1 MLRHSP
7 CEKLRKIRSFTGNI
21 GIGSTENIHSEW
33 ASKLNRLF
41 CLQASHDS
49 GVGRL
54 AEKHREE
61 QETLIIQEK
70 QDIVRD
76 LVALGQERGFVTL
89 DQVLEHV
96 SSELDPEEISALLQE
111 IEAAGVEV
119 EGAAESTEVTAPPR
133 HPQLRVTPEPEVHA
147 PGEDSDQGQDL
158 VRTYLRQMSRVP
170 LLTREGE
177 VAIAK
182 RIERGENRVW
192 TALSRSLIVARHVVE
207 LGEQLKKGDRQI
219 QEFVVLPD
227 TDLTDRQITNRS
239 RRFLKNVDA
248 VRDALAE
255 LSRRE
260 SRAAAARKRYR
271 KTSVRSKWRVLRAR
285 IELSR
290 TIREINFLRP
300 IRLSFSE
307 MVDTSWSTL
316 RHAERKVERLTS
328 KKSPTPQR
336 GRKKKTTR
344 RVEIP
349 GLRDARRELKDCRAE
364 IGESAEGLSQVQ
376 RIIARG
382 SARADRARKE
392 LTEANLRLV
401 VSVAKKYANRGL
413 AFLDLIQEGNIGL
426 MRAVDKFDYRR
437 GFKFSTYATWW
448 IRQAITRAIAD
459 QARTIRIPVH
469 MIETLN
475 KLNRATQTLTRD
487 LGREPTSK
495 ELAERADLP
504 IAVVRKARR
513 IAQTVVSLDSPI
525 GDGEESQFGDFI
537 EDRQAVN
544 PAESTIAYDLRR
556 QTESVLETLSP
567 KEREVIRMRFGLTDG
582 AEPTLAELGEK
593 FSLTRERIRQIEAA
607 ALRKLREPSR
617 SRRLSTFVEPR
628 NPAAPRRRRRDS
640 SNEIEH
646 GVA

>member
-1 MLRHSP
+1 
-7 CEKLRKIRSFTGNI
+7 
-21 GIGSTENIHSEW
+21 
-33 ASKLNRLF
+33 
-41 CLQASHDS
+41 
-49 GVGRL
+49 
-54 AEKHREE
+54 
-61 QETLIIQEK
+61 
-70 QDIVRD
+70 VRD

-96 SSELDPEEISALLQE
+96 SSELDPEEISVLLQE

-119 EGAAESTEVTAPPR
+119 EGAAESTEVTAPR

-182 RIERGENRVW
+182 RIERGEKRIW
-192 TALSRSLIVARHVVE
+192 TALSRSLIVARHIVE
-207 LGEQLKKGDRQI
+207 LGEQLEKGDRPI
-219 QEFVVLPD
+219 QQLVILPD
-227 TDLTDRQITNRS
+227 TDLTDRQMKNRT
-239 RRFLKNVDA
+239 RRLLKDVGA
-248 VRDALAE
+248 VRDALTE
-255 LSRRE
+255 LTRRE

-271 KTSVRSKWRVLRAR
+271 KTSVKTKWRVLRAR

-290 TIREINFLRP
+290 TIREINFHRV
-300 IRLSFSE
+300 IRLSFIE
-307 MVDTSWSTL
+307 MVDTSWATL
-316 RHAERKVERLTS
+316 RHAERKVERLTNT
-328 KKSPTPQR
+328 SPAPQR
-336 GRKKKTTR
+336 GRKKKTSR

-349 GLRDARRELKDCRAE
+349 GLRDARKELKDCRAE
-364 IGESAEGLSQVQ
+364 VGESAEGLSQVQ

-640 SNEIEH
+640 SNEIGQ

>member
-1 MLRHSP
+1 ML
-7 CEKLRKIRSFTGNI
+7 
-21 GIGSTENIHSEW
+21 
-33 ASKLNRLF
+33 
-41 CLQASHDS
+41 
-49 GVGRL
+49 
-54 AEKHREE
+54 
-61 QETLIIQEK
+61 IQEK

-96 SSELDPEEISALLQE
+96 SGELDSEEISVLLQE
-111 IEAAGVEV
+111 VEAAGVDV
-119 EGAAESTEVTAPPR
+119 EGATETADIAAPR
-133 HPQLRVTPEPEVHA
+133 RPQLRVSPEPEVHA

-182 RIERGENRVW
+182 RIERGEKRVW
-192 TALSRSLIVARHVVE
+192 AALSRSLIIARHIVD
-207 LGEQLKKGDRQI
+207 LSEQLQSGDRQL
-219 QEFVVLPD
+219 QELVLLPD
-227 TDLTDRQITNRS
+227 TDLTDRQRANRM
-239 RRFLKNVDA
+239 RRFLKDVGA
-248 VRDALAE
+248 VQDALKE
-255 LSRRE
+255 LARRK
-260 SRAAAARKRYR
+260 SRAAAARKRYHR
-271 KTSVRSKWRVLRAR
+271 TSVRSKWRVLRAR

-290 TIREINFLRP
+290 TIREISFPPALKQTFVEILDSAWSSLR
-300 IRLSFSE
+300 R
-307 MVDTSWSTL
+307 
-316 RHAERKVERLTS
+316 AERRVERLVRQGQV
-328 KKSPTPQR
+328 PER
-336 GRKKKTTR
+336 GRKKTTR
-344 RVEIP
+344 RVEVP
-349 GLRDARRELKDCRAE
+349 GLRDARKALNACRKE
-364 IGESAEGLSQVQ
+364 IGEGSDDLGQIQ
-376 RIIARG
+376 KIIARG

-628 NPAAPRRRRRDS
+628 HPAPPRRRRRDS
-640 SNEIEH
+640 DEVEQ

>member
-1 MLRHSP
+1 ML
-7 CEKLRKIRSFTGNI
+7 
-21 GIGSTENIHSEW
+21 
-33 ASKLNRLF
+33 
-41 CLQASHDS
+41 
-49 GVGRL
+49 
-54 AEKHREE
+54 
-61 QETLIIQEK
+61 IQEK
-70 QDIVRD
+70 QEIVRD
-76 LVALGQERGFVTL
+76 LVQLGQGRGFVTL

-96 SSELDPEEISALLQE
+96 SAELDSEELGSLLQDV
-111 IEAAGVEV
+111 EAAGIEV
-119 EGAAESTEVTAPPR
+119 ESATDSIDVETRRRPA
-133 HPQLRVTPEPEVHA
+133 LRVSPEPEAHA

-192 TALSRSLIVARHVVE
+192 TALSRSLIVARHIVD
-207 LGEQLKKGDRQI
+207 LGEQVRQGEH
-219 QEFVVLPD
+219 QLQDFVLMPD
-227 TDLTDRQITNRS
+227 ADLTDRQRANRV
-239 RRFLKNVDA
+239 RRFLSEVDA
-248 VRDALAE
+248 VQGALNE
-255 LSRRE
+255 LARRE
-260 SRAAAARKRYR
+260 SRAVAAKKRYHR
-271 KTSVRSKWRVLRAR
+271 ASVRSVWRVRRAR
-285 IELSR
+285 IDVSR
-290 TIREINFLRP
+290 AIRVIKFTPALKQTFVEKVDEAASVLR
-300 IRLSFSE
+300 RA
-307 MVDTSWSTL
+307 V
-316 RHAERKVERLTS
+316 
-328 KKSPTPQR
+328 
-336 GRKKKTTR
+336 R
-344 RVEIP
+344 RVDRLLRQAAPPAKRRSKTAARRPEIP
-349 GLRDARRELKDCRAE
+349 GLRDARRALKERRQE
-364 IGESAEGLSQVQ
+364 VGESFENLKGIQEVIFA
-376 RIIARG
+376 G
-382 SARADRARKE
+382 STQADRARKE

-487 LGREPTSK
+487 LGREPTTK

-504 IAVVRKARR
+504 IAVVRKAKR

-556 QTESVLETLSP
+556 QTESVLKTLSP

-617 SRRLSTFVEPR
+617 SRRLSTFMQPPEPA
-628 NPAAPRRRRRDS
+628 PPRRRRRDS
-640 SNEIEH
+640 EDGVEQ

>member
-1 MLRHSP
+1 ML
-7 CEKLRKIRSFTGNI
+7 
-21 GIGSTENIHSEW
+21 
-33 ASKLNRLF
+33 
-41 CLQASHDS
+41 
-49 GVGRL
+49 
-54 AEKHREE
+54 
-61 QETLIIQEK
+61 IQEK
-70 QDIVRD
+70 QEIVRD

-89 DQVLEHV
+89 DQVLEHI
-96 SSELDPEEISALLQE
+96 STELDADDLGGLLQE
-111 IEAAGVEV
+111 IEAGGVEV
-119 EGAAESTEVTAPPR
+119 EGATDPVVDIEAR
-133 HPQLRVTPEPEVHA
+133 RRPQLRVSPEPEVHA

-182 RIERGENRVW
+182 RIERGELRIAAAV
-192 TALSRSLIVARHVVE
+192 SRSMIIANHVID
-207 LGEQLKKGDRQI
+207 LGEQLREGDFHL
-219 QEFVVLPD
+219 QELVILPD
-227 TDLTDRQITNRS
+227 ADLTDRQRANRAKK
-239 RRFLKNVDA
+239 FLKEVDA
-248 VRDALAE
+248 VQAAMKELA
-255 LSRRE
+255 RRE
-260 SRAAAARKRYR
+260 SRAEASRKRYR
-271 KTSVRSKWRVLRAR
+271 RTSVRMKWRVGRAR
-285 IELSR
+285 IEVSR
-290 TIREINFLRP
+290 AIRAITFTNAIKQQFLAK
-300 IRLSFSE
+300 IEDAASI
-307 MVDTSWSTL
+307 L
-316 RHAERKVERLTS
+316 RRAERNVERLARQAA
-328 KKSPTPQR
+328 PPAR
-336 GRKKKTTR
+336 GRKKTAR
-344 RVEIP
+344 RPEVP
-349 GLRDARRELKDCRAE
+349 GLRDARKALNERRREV
-364 IGESAEGLSQVQ
+364 GESAVQLSHIQ
-376 RIIARG
+376 RIIFIG
-382 SARADRARKE
+382 SAQADQARKE

-487 LGREPTSK
+487 LGREPTAK

-628 NPAAPRRRRRDS
+628 EPAPPKRRNRDQDDF
-640 SNEIEH
+640 EM

>member
-1 MLRHSP
+1 ML
-7 CEKLRKIRSFTGNI
+7 
-21 GIGSTENIHSEW
+21 
-33 ASKLNRLF
+33 
-41 CLQASHDS
+41 
-49 GVGRL
+49 
-54 AEKHREE
+54 
-61 QETLIIQEK
+61 IQEK
-70 QDIVRD
+70 QEIVHD
-76 LVALGQERGFVTL
+76 LVALGQERGVVTL

-96 SSELDPEEISALLQE
+96 STELDSEDLGALLQE
-111 IEAAGVEV
+111 VEAAGVEV
-119 EGAAESTEVTAPPR
+119 EGSTDPVVGIETRPR
-133 HPQLRVTPEPEVHA
+133 PQLRVTPEPEVHA

-182 RIERGENRVW
+182 RIERGELRVA
-192 TALSRSLIVARHVVE
+192 TAVSRSMIIARHVID
-207 LGEQLKKGDRQI
+207 LGEQLREGDFQL
-219 QEFVVLPD
+219 QELVLLPD
-227 TDLTDRQITNRS
+227 ADLTDRQRANRAK
-239 RRFLKNVDA
+239 RFLRDVDEIQA
-248 VRDALAE
+248 AMKELA
-255 LSRRE
+255 RRE
-260 SRAAAARKRYR
+260 SRAEAARKRYR
-271 KTSVRSKWRVLRAR
+271 RTSVRTKWRVGRAR
-285 IELSR
+285 IDVSKAMR
-290 TIREINFLRP
+290 VINFTPAIRRKFVDKIEDASSILR
-300 IRLSFSE
+300 R
-307 MVDTSWSTL
+307 
-316 RHAERKVERLTS
+316 AERKVERLMRQS
-328 KKSPTPQR
+328 APPDR
-336 GRKKKTTR
+336 GRKKTTR
-344 RVEIP
+344 RPEVP
-349 GLRDARRELKDCRAE
+349 GLRDVRKALNERRRDV
-364 IGESAEGLSQVQ
+364 GEDAGNLS
-376 RIIARG
+376 RIQQIIFRG
-382 SARADRARKE
+382 SAQADKARKE

-487 LGREPTSK
+487 LGREPTAK

-537 EDRQAVN
+537 EDRQAIN

-628 NPAAPRRRRRDS
+628 EPAPPKRRRRDADDF
-640 SNEIEH
+640 EM

>member
-1 MLRHSP
+1 M
-7 CEKLRKIRSFTGNI
+7 
-21 GIGSTENIHSEW
+21 
-33 ASKLNRLF
+33 
-41 CLQASHDS
+41 
-49 GVGRL
+49 
-54 AEKHREE
+54 
-61 QETLIIQEK
+61 IIQEK

-119 EGAAESTEVTAPPR
+119 EGAVESTEVAAPR

-182 RIERGENRVW
+182 RIERGEKRVW
-192 TALSRSLIVARHVVE
+192 AALSRSLIIAGHIVE
-207 LGEQLKKGDRQI
+207 LGEQLRKGDRQI
-219 QEFVVLPD
+219 QELVILPD
-227 TDLTDRQITNRS
+227 TDLTDRQRTNRT
-239 RRFLKNVDA
+239 RRLGKNIDA
-248 VRDALAE
+248 IGDALAE

-285 IELSR
+285 IKVSR
-290 TIREINFLRP
+290 AIREINFPRP
-300 IRLSFSE
+300 LRLSFVE
-307 MVDTSWSTL
+307 MVDTAWSTL
-316 RHAERKVERLTS
+316 RRAERKVERLI
-328 KKSPTPQR
+328 KDSPAPQR

-349 GLRDARRELKDCRAE
+349 GLREARRELKDCRAE
-364 IGESAEGLSQVQ
+364 VGESGEGLSQVQ

-628 NPAAPRRRRRDS
+628 NPAPPRRRRRDE
-640 SNEIEH
+640 SNEIEQ

>member
-1 MLRHSP
+1 ML
-7 CEKLRKIRSFTGNI
+7 
-21 GIGSTENIHSEW
+21 
-33 ASKLNRLF
+33 
-41 CLQASHDS
+41 
-49 GVGRL
+49 
-54 AEKHREE
+54 
-61 QETLIIQEK
+61 IQEK

-76 LVALGQERGFVTL
+76 LVTLGQERGFVTL

-96 SSELDPEEISALLQE
+96 SGELDAEEISVLLQE

-119 EGAAESTEVTAPPR
+119 EGATETAEISTPR

-192 TALSRSLIVARHVVE
+192 AALSRSLIIAREVVE
-207 LGEQLKKGDRQI
+207 LGEALQSGERQLHEI
-219 QEFVVLPD
+219 VVLPD
-227 TDLTDRQITNRS
+227 TDLTDRQRANRS
-239 RRFLKNVDA
+239 RRFLKDIGA
-248 VRDALAE
+248 VEAALKE
-255 LSRRE
+255 LARRE
-260 SRAAAARKRYR
+260 TRAAAARKRYR
-271 KTSVRSKWRVLRAR
+271 RTSVKSKWKVMRAR
-285 IELSR
+285 IEVSR
-290 TIREINFLRP
+290 AIRAIDFVPALKQGFIERIENSLGSLR
-300 IRLSFSE
+300 RL
-307 MVDTSWSTL
+307 
-316 RHAERKVERLTS
+316 ERRVERLVRQGQA
-328 KKSPTPQR
+328 PER
-336 GRKKKTTR
+336 GRKKTTR
-344 RVEIP
+344 RPDVP
-349 GLRDARRELKDCRAE
+349 GLREARKALNERRAE
-364 IGESAEGLSQVQ
+364 VGESSDELRRIQ
-376 RIIARG
+376 RIINLG
-382 SARADRARKE
+382 SAQADQARKE

-628 NPAAPRRRRRDS
+628 RPAPPRRRRRD
-640 SNEIEH
+640 NDEVEQ

>member
-1 MLRHSP
+1 ML
-7 CEKLRKIRSFTGNI
+7 L
-21 GIGSTENIHSEW
+21 
-33 ASKLNRLF
+33 
-41 CLQASHDS
+41 
-49 GVGRL
+49 
-54 AEKHREE
+54 
-61 QETLIIQEK
+61 QEK
-70 QDIVRD
+70 QEIVRD
-76 LVALGQERGFVTL
+76 LVALGQDRGFVTL

-96 SSELDPEEISALLQE
+96 SGELDSEEISVLLQD

-119 EGAAESTEVTAPPR
+119 EGATDSVEIRGPR
-133 HPQLRVTPEPEVHA
+133 HPQLRVTPEPEVHV

-192 TALSRSLIVARHVVE
+192 AALSRSLIVARRVVTLCDE
-207 LGEQLKKGDRQI
+207 LQRGERQLQGL
-219 QEFVVLPD
+219 VSLPD
-227 TDLTDRQITNRS
+227 TDLTDRQRANRA
-239 RRFLKNVDA
+239 RRFVKAADLVQS
-248 VRDALAE
+248 ALTE
-255 LSRRE
+255 LARRE
-260 SRAAAARKRYR
+260 SRATAARKRYR
-271 KTSVRSKWRVLRAR
+271 RTSVRSKWRVMRAR
-285 IELSR
+285 IEISRAIRAIDFIPAVKERFVEQVETALSSQR
-290 TIREINFLRP
+290 R
-300 IRLSFSE
+300 
-307 MVDTSWSTL
+307 
-316 RHAERKVERLTS
+316 AERRVDRLVRQGQA
-328 KKSPTPQR
+328 PER
-336 GRKKKTTR
+336 GRGPKKTKK
-344 RVEIP
+344 RVDVP
-349 GLRDARRELKDCRAE
+349 GLREARKALKDLRLQV
-364 IGESAEGLSQVQ
+364 GESSGELGRVQ
-376 RIIARG
+376 HIILKG
-382 SARADRARKE
+382 SAQADQARKE

-628 NPAAPRRRRRDS
+628 QPAPTRRPRRDDT
-640 SNEIEH
+640 NEVEQ

>member
-1 MLRHSP
+1 ML
-7 CEKLRKIRSFTGNI
+7 L
-21 GIGSTENIHSEW
+21 
-33 ASKLNRLF
+33 
-41 CLQASHDS
+41 
-49 GVGRL
+49 
-54 AEKHREE
+54 
-61 QETLIIQEK
+61 QEK
-70 QDIVRD
+70 QEIVRD
-76 LVALGQERGFVTL
+76 LVTLGQERGFVTL

-96 SSELDPEEISALLQE
+96 SQELDSEDLSSLLQDV
-111 IEAAGVEV
+111 EAAGVEV
-119 EGAAESTEVTAPPR
+119 EGNTDSIDVPARRRPA
-133 HPQLRVTPEPEVHA
+133 LRVTPEPEVHA

-182 RIERGENRVW
+182 RIERGENRIW
-192 TALSRSLIVARHVVE
+192 TALSRSLIIARHVVE
-207 LGEQLKKGDRQI
+207 LGEQLRQGDCQLNDL
-219 QEFVVLPD
+219 VAMPD
-227 TDLTDRQITNRS
+227 TDLSDRQRANRAK
-239 RRFLKNVDA
+239 RLLGEIDA
-248 VRDALAE
+248 VAAALKE
-255 LSRRE
+255 LARRE
-260 SRAAAARKRYR
+260 SRAVAAKKRYR
-271 KTSVRSKWRVLRAR
+271 RTSVKTKWKVIRAR
-285 IELSR
+285 IEVSR
-290 TIREINFLRP
+290 KIRGIDFVPAVRQSFVEKVDQAALVLR
-300 IRLSFSE
+300 R
-307 MVDTSWSTL
+307 
-316 RHAERKVERLTS
+316 AQRKVERLVRQA
-328 KKSPTPQR
+328 TPPAR
-336 GRKKKTTR
+336 GRRKSTK
-344 RVEIP
+344 RVEVP
-349 GLRDARRELKDCRAE
+349 GLRDARRALRERHQE
-364 IGESAEGLSQVQ
+364 VGESFETLN
-376 RIIARG
+376 RIQEIIFTG
-382 SARADRARKE
+382 SAQAEQARKE

-487 LGREPTSK
+487 LGREPTTK

-628 NPAAPRRRRRDS
+628 EPAPSRRGSRDPG
-640 SNEIEH
+640 
-646 GVA
+646 GVEGAA